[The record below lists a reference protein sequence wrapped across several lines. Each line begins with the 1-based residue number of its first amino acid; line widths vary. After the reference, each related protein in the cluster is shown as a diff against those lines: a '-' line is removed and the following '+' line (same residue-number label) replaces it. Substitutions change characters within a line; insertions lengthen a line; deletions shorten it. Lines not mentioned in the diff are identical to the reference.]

1 MRNLKALLLTLILSL
16 SVTTTGCIENFMD
29 LISTPEGCQNF
40 ELEYQQSVND
50 EGKLLDTINPHGD
63 FSMALVLNAR
73 SINKLFKAATVWNY
87 DLNIGL
93 GSLKLQLPTIQVG
106 GCRPNGSVFLYE
118 YTGNIDNC
126 LTMTIPAEGSI
137 IGFGEIGASITFGVP
152 VEAVIHGTQKS
163 SINIDLKRAQL
174 LHISGKAGGSGG
186 SLNTIVVQGIE
197 TAIKLFF
204 SDKLTTV
211 NLFDIQAWEIGDKQ
225 IKMLAGGPRVNQAKG
240 TLTLGMYS
248 NLYYTKTA
256 TVEADADFP
265 TDAEIGIHIHPDL
278 IRGLIARMMY
288 EGHISRETQLG
299 SASDPQGGS
308 NGGFK
313 VTLANMGRDYPQDY
327 LLALDDNFKKYF
339 TLGFRLWKTNDTF
352 CGYMDLLAGIQMS
365 ISDQQF
371 SVGLGN
377 IRAGKS
383 AGAMTLF
390 ASIINTIVDTP
401 FFKQVLQ
408 YTNISLNFNEITVG
422 EGPTSR
428 KAAMESKHIE
438 LNLNGNGIS
447 LFLNFLDL

>member
-1 MRNLKALLLTLILSL
+1 MRNFKALLLTLLLTLSM
-16 SVTTTGCIENFMD
+16 TATGCIEDFMN
-29 LISTPEGCQNF
+29 LVSTPEACQNF
-40 ELEYQQSVND
+40 EIEYQRSVND
-50 EGKLLDTINPHGD
+50 EGKLLDTINPVGD

-87 DLNIGL
+87 NLDLGL

-106 GCRPNGSVFLYE
+106 GCRPNGNVFLYE
-118 YTGNIDNC
+118 YSGNIDNC

-137 IGFGEIGASITFGVP
+137 IGVGQIGASITFGVP
-152 VEAVIHGTQKS
+152 VEAVIYGTQKS

-174 LHISGKAGGSGG
+174 LNISGKAGGSGG
-186 SLNTIVVQGIE
+186 SLNTLVVQGIE
-197 TAIKLFF
+197 TAVKLLFA
-204 SDKLTTV
+204 DKLTTV

-225 IKMLAGGPRVNQAKG
+225 IKMLAGGPRVNEAKG
-240 TLTLGMYS
+240 TLILGMYS

-265 TDAEIGIHIHPDL
+265 PDAEIGIHIHPDL

-288 EGHISRETQLG
+288 EGHINRETQLG
-299 SASDPQGGS
+299 AADETGAGS
-308 NGGFK
+308 GGGFK
-313 VTLANMGRDYPQDY
+313 ITLVNMGKDYPQDA
-327 LLALDDNFKKYF
+327 LLALDPNFKKYF
-339 TLGFRLWKTNDTF
+339 TLGLRVWKTDANF

-365 ISDQQF
+365 ISDQHF

-377 IRAGKS
+377 IRAGKTG
-383 AGAMTLF
+383 GAMTLF
-390 ASIINTIVDTP
+390 TSIINTIVETP
-401 FFKQVLQ
+401 FFKQVLN
-408 YTNISLNFNEITVG
+408 YTNISINFDEINVG
-422 EGPTSR
+422 NGATSR